1 MENWRKRPLSWVNRR
16 NDKRDSDSDD
26 SMSVSDNNEDE
37 KPIRFSK
44 GSSFVSGDM
53 LHGETESTSDKLKTT
68 QADKNL
74 NDASVAPEYMK
85 YGIGAKMMKQMGY
98 VEGQGLGKTGQ
109 GIKEPIMTKLRP
121 KGIGL
126 GAIKE
131 KIEESDDDSS
141 MSESERLSVKSPI
154 KKLNFQIQVL
164 PTLFELITALE
175 DESFHVP
182 QRIKEISD
190 NSDQENS
197 NSNRELRLLLED
209 VLWKIRDINRREK
222 YYRHQIQEYDEYLQN
237 TESKIG
243 FAEFVIGTVEKSRA
257 ENDEFDKTSIL
268 KILHVINQ
276 EAVDRKIKID
286 SQVTDVL
293 ISMMAPTVKELF
305 AKCNLRLF
313 SQTTDL
319 INLLCSWKR
328 SLSEISDASVINSSE
343 PEQGDIS
350 AFDNMILQFWI
361 PKVTN
366 FFHTEWISISQPN
379 LGISLIDDFAST
391 GLVNSS
397 GANFVLRSVIV
408 PILIDDI
415 NNQWIID
422 SVDNADG
429 PEIWIVDWLEF
440 LPEDMLGEIMKHL
453 FRKYCQWITDDWN
466 LENDPVLPS
475 QRIHLNLWLDYY
487 DGKGRIEQH
496 ILKSIIAKLVNELRE
511 YQGDSFQIEEI
522 SNYMKYVHFIE
533 MFRKNGLSE
542 AMVNLIVQNE
552 IMIPFTISFF
562 KLKDDAQ
569 RFRFLSIWVGSL
581 FSKVEE
587 LQCVK
592 DSLVI
597 CYDYL
602 NLKYNTGISRKYR
615 ILAELPSI
623 SQLESQIVHPMNKFL
638 QNLENCDTKSEG
650 NQADIGQK
658 NRVTV
663 TMKMLTE
670 EYCEKHGMF
679 LIPLR
684 NEGLNE
690 TGKVM
695 FEATT
700 DMVKGVHVYFE
711 DDILWAEVSEKR
723 FEPIDLEELNDLVA
737 ALK

>member
-154 KKLNFQIQVL
+154 KKLNFQIQAL

-293 ISMMAPTVKELF
+293 ISMMAPTVKELLP
-305 AKCNLRLF
+305 N
-313 SQTTDL
+313 
-319 INLLCSWKR
+319 R

-422 SVDNADG
+422 YVDNADG

-440 LPEDMLGEIMKHL
+440 LPEDMLEEIMKHL

-587 LQCVK
+587 FQCVK

-623 SQLESQIVHPMNKFL
+623 SQLESQMVHPMNKFL
-638 QNLENCDTKSEG
+638 QNLEKCDTKSEG
-650 NQADIGQK
+650 NQADIGQT

-737 ALK
+737 ALN